1 LTESRHT
8 AAAKVSAKDRALV
21 EWVAGAS
28 VGDTIPQP
36 WCYASRPLESIVRT
50 LATLGVI
57 ERAPQGSDW
66 AAIAR
71 TAGPHARAWL
81 ERNPPAGGGGAAT

>member
-1 LTESRHT
+1 MAHR
-8 AAAKVSAKDRALV
+8 VSAKDRQLV
-21 EWVAGAS
+21 EWVANAA
-28 VGDTIPQP
+28 VGDTIPAP

-50 LATLGVI
+50 LATLNVI

-66 AAIAR
+66 AALAR

-81 ERNPPAGGGGAAT
+81 ERNPPEGGGGAPT